1 MNRRDFFRLSG
12 LGLLG
17 TGLGPRLSLGFRTA
31 GLSPVAVTSG
41 TDRRQNLLRA
51 LELVKREILR
61 EAHGKRLLLKPN
73 MVNFDGAWGG
83 NAELSSSH
91 VEQLEIV
98 IDWFRHL
105 GFRDITVAES
115 TPNGMTLDGFETL
128 GYTEL
133 ARRYPVV
140 LKDFNTEGY
149 REVNINGNAPD
160 VRISRLILDDTYY
173 RVSLAKLK
181 THNNVALT
189 FSGKNIFMGSP
200 VIDVKSF
207 RKQGGRSDKGRMHG
221 LTNQDL
227 HDNLF
232 LLAYNGVRPDL
243 AVIDG
248 FEGMEGEGPIWG
260 TGVASRVAVVST
272 DWLACDRV
280 CCELVGVETELQSMG
295 LTPELPAYL
304 RYCEQAGMGAFSL
317 DRIEQRGDGLDG
329 LCRRYQLHPE
339 VAGMIGMDPDAPVFR
354 TGPVRHKPVFE
365 AQPPPGIQS

>member
-1 MNRRDFFRLSG
+1 M
-12 LGLLG
+12 GLLG
-17 TGLGPRLSLGFRTA
+17 TSFGARLSMASGPA

-41 TDRRQNLLRA
+41 TDRRENLLRA
-51 LELVKREILR
+51 LELMKREILR
-61 EAHGKRLLLKPN
+61 EAHGKRILLKPN
-73 MVNFDGAWGG
+73 MVNYSGAWGG

-105 GFRDITVAES
+105 GFRDIAVAES
-115 TPNGMTLDGFETL
+115 TPNGMTFDGFETL
-128 GYTEL
+128 GYTNL

-140 LKDFNTEGY
+140 LKDLNQEGY
-149 REVNINGNAPD
+149 REMDIHGNQD
-160 VRISRLILDDTYY
+160 TVRISRLIMDERYY

-200 VIDVKSF
+200 VIDVKNF
-207 RKQGGRSDKGRMHG
+207 RNEGGRSDKSRMHG
-221 LTNQDL
+221 RTNQDL

-232 LLAYNGVRPDL
+232 LLAHNGVRPDL

-248 FEGMEGEGPIWG
+248 LEGMEGEGPIWG
-260 TGVASRVAVVST
+260 TGVDSRVAVVST

-280 CCELVGVETELQSMG
+280 CCELVGVEKQLQDLG

-304 RYCEQAGMGAFSL
+304 RYCAQAGMGAFAL
-317 DRIEQRGDGLDG
+317 EEIELRGDGLDG
-329 LCRRYQLHPE
+329 LCCQYQLHPE
-339 VAGMIGMDPDAPVFR
+339 VAGMIGMDPDAPIFR
-354 TGPVRHKPVFE
+354 AGPTRIHAPFDV
-365 AQPPPGIQS
+365 QPPLGS